1 MHRIVQLVV
10 ASLVGLGVVVSFPG
24 PAFALDPASAR
35 ITDLQ
40 ITGATLDVRTGVARV
55 DAVVTCSEPMELRG
69 YSVIYQGRG
78 QSDHT
83 AASAGGTALACGPT
97 PTTFSVEDTPL
108 FDGGTLIPSAA
119 HVNVFVESS
128 ASPSTTYLGND
139 RDLRLRVAQ
148 P

>member
-10 ASLVGLGVVVSFPG
+10 ASLVGLGVVVICPG

-83 AASAGGTALACGPT
+83 AA
-97 PTTFSVEDTPL
+97 V
-108 FDGGTLIPSAA
+108 DGRLRI
-119 HVNVFVESS
+119 
-128 ASPSTTYLGND
+128 ASPTAARHYGRTSRGAPPVT
-139 RDLRLRVAQ
+139 RRRPA
-148 P
+148 